1 MIQFRRQDLPHE
13 QYVFFYVD
21 VFGHSLNSGQGQP
34 WARGDEDDAVAREA
48 FQVRDRDGV
57 PCCPLA
63 EHRTVKWDFSSSV
76 LVLLFPATRSSA
88 LFFET

>member
-21 VFGHSLNSGQGQP
+21 VFGHSLNSGQRQP

-48 FQVRDRDGV
+48 FQVRDRDSV
-57 PCCPLA
+57 PCRLLA
-63 EHRTVKWDFSSSV
+63 KPRTVKWVSQARRGD
-76 LVLLFPATRSSA
+76 LAQQLRSC
-88 LFFET
+88 

>member
-34 WARGDEDDAVAREA
+34 WARGDQDDAVAREA
-48 FQVRDRDGV
+48 FQVRDRDSV

-63 EHRTVKWDFSSSV
+63 KPRTVKWVSQARCGDHAQQ
-76 LVLLFPATRSSA
+76 LRSC
-88 LFFET
+88 